1 MSKDILQKLL
11 KSQGEDEGEWISI
24 SDIMTTLMIIFLFI
38 SILYIKKVQN
48 QIQEIKK
55 ANEVIR
61 QASQEYVDHQKT
73 IYESLQ
79 KEFSKDLKKWEA
91 ELLKDPVIIR
101 FLSPDIMFLSGK
113 SNIQPQFK
121 KILQDFCPRYFS
133 VLSKFRKSIE
143 EIRIEG
149 HTSFEWYGAKTKTD
163 AYFKNMKLSQGR
175 TRSVLQYCVT
185 LKSLNQNIKSWA
197 TKILTANGL
206 SSSKPLC
213 SETSVNCRAR
223 NRRVEFRLQADRDT
237 VLNTIRKNLPLNG
250 TNSL

>member
-1 MSKDILQKLL
+1 M
-11 KSQGEDEGEWISI
+11 
-24 SDIMTTLMIIFLFI
+24 
-38 SILYIKKVQN
+38 
-48 QIQEIKK
+48 
-55 ANEVIR
+55 
-61 QASQEYVDHQKT
+61 
-73 IYESLQ
+73 
-79 KEFSKDLKKWEA
+79 
-91 ELLKDPVIIR
+91 LKDPVIIR

-113 SNIQPQFK
+113 SSLQPRFK

-133 VLSKFRKSIE
+133 VLSQFKKSIE

-185 LKSLNQNIKSWA
+185 LKGLNHDIKSWA
-197 TKILTANGL
+197 TNILTANGL

-213 SETSVNCRAR
+213 LETSANCRAR

-237 VLNTIRKNLPLNG
+237 VLNAIRRNLPLNG
-250 TNSL
+250 VKAL